1 MRAVDAAAVRAWATA
16 CVTALDALRADIDRI
31 NVYPVPDSDT
41 GSNLLHTVTGARDAL
56 AQQEPD
62 NPDDGAGT
70 ALAAFARGAV
80 RAARGN
86 SGVILSQLLR
96 GVADSA
102 GDAVVVDAPGLAAA
116 LARAERTAIAAVARP
131 VDGTMLSVLTAA
143 ARGAENARRG
153 GAAGVPDVAGAAA
166 DAAAAA
172 LAETPQQLAVLA
184 DAGVVD
190 AGGRGVLAVLD
201 ELAAVI
207 ADRPAK
213 KRPEFAGAG
222 SPGGP
227 VTPQGK
233 LTESSQPWEVMYLL
247 DGMSDLA
254 LPELRDRLS
263 ALGDCVTIAGDGA
276 GSHAVH
282 VHCADI
288 GAALEAGLNVG
299 RPRDVRVESLA
310 VAGGSLGGRAVLA
323 VVHGRDLGELCRQEG
338 VTALAC
344 DTRNPLSIDRVMH
357 AVTELRASH
366 VVVLP
371 AGAETTSVVE
381 AATERAVTAGKDVVV
396 IPCAS
401 PVQVLAAIAVHDV
414 ERRAADDV
422 VAMAEAAA
430 ATRRGELLVAAE
442 DAMTWV
448 GTVRAGDLV
457 GFVDGEV
464 VLIEPGVSDPSA
476 TVVADA
482 AMSVVE
488 RMLSA
493 GGELVTLLLGARA
506 PDGIDAAVA
515 ERLARAHPE
524 VEFAAYQGGQT
535 ESMLTFGVE

>member
-1 MRAVDAAAVRAWATA
+1 MRTVDAAAVRAWATS
-16 CVTALDALRADIDRI
+16 CVTVLDALRADIDRI

-41 GSNLLHTVTGARDAL
+41 GSNLLYTVTGARDAL
-56 AQQEPD
+56 AGHDPCD
-62 NPDDGAGT
+62 PDDGAGP
-70 ALAAFARGAV
+70 ALAVFARGAV

-96 GVADSA
+96 GIADSV
-102 GDAVVVDAPGLAAA
+102 GDAAVVDAPGLAAA
-116 LARAERTAIAAVARP
+116 LARAERTATAAVARP
-131 VDGTMLSVLTAA
+131 VDGTMLTVLSAA
-143 ARGAENARRG
+143 AKGAEDARG
-153 GAAGVPDVAGAAA
+153 GDVADVAEAAA

-172 LAETPQQLAVLA
+172 LAETPHQLAVLA

-201 ELAAVI
+201 ELAGVVAG
-207 ADRPAK
+207 RPARQ
-213 KRPEFAGAG
+213 RPEFAGA
-222 SPGGP
+222 SDPMP
-227 VTPQGK
+227 PQRRIA
-233 LTESSQPWEVMYLL
+233 ESSQPWEVMYLL
-247 DGMSDLA
+247 DGMFDLA

-288 GAALEAGLNVG
+288 GAVIEAGLDVG

-310 VAGGSLGGRAVLA
+310 VAGGSLLGGRAVLA
-323 VVHGRDLGELCRQEG
+323 VVHGLPFAELCRQEG
-338 VTALAC
+338 VRVLAC
-344 DTRNPLSIDRVMH
+344 DTTNPLSIDRVMRT
-357 AVTELRASH
+357 VTELRASH
-366 VVVLP
+366 VIVLP

-401 PVQVLAAIAVHDV
+401 QVQVLAALAVHDG

-448 GTVRAGDLV
+448 GRVHAGDLV
-457 GFVDGEV
+457 GFVDDEV
-464 VLIEPGVSDPSA
+464 MLIEPGVSVPSA

-506 PDGIDAAVA
+506 PEGIDAAVA

>member
-1 MRAVDAAAVRAWATA
+1 MRAVDAAAVRAWATS
-16 CVTALDALRADIDRI
+16 CVTVLDALRADIDRI
-31 NVYPVPDSDT
+31 NIFPVPDSDT
-41 GSNLLHTVTGARDAL
+41 GSNLLYTATGARDAL
-56 AQQEPD
+56 MLHGPG
-62 NPDDGAGT
+62 NPEDSAGA
-70 ALAAFARGAV
+70 ALAVFARGAV

-96 GVADSA
+96 GIADSV
-102 GDAVVVDAPGLAAA
+102 GDVAVVDAPDLAAA
-116 LARAERTAIAAVARP
+116 LARAERTATTAVARP
-131 VDGTMLSVLTAA
+131 VDGTMLTVLAAA
-143 ARGAENARRG
+143 ARAAEETREG
-153 GAAGVPDVAGAAA
+153 SAADIAQAAA
-166 DAAAAA
+166 DAAAEA

-184 DAGVVD
+184 EAGVVD

-201 ELAAVI
+201 ELAGVLAG
-207 ADRPAK
+207 RPAK
-213 KRPEFAGAG
+213 ERPEFAGGAD
-222 SPGGP
+222 P
-227 VTPQGK
+227 VPSQGK

-247 DGMSDLA
+247 DGMSDMA

-263 ALGDCVTIAGDGA
+263 SLGDCVTIAGDGA

-288 GAALEAGLNVG
+288 GAAIEAGLDVG

-310 VAGGSLGGRAVLA
+310 VAGGSLLGGRAVLA
-323 VVHGRDLGELCRQEG
+323 VVHGRPFAELCHQEG
-338 VTALAC
+338 VRALAC
-344 DTRNPLSIDRVMH
+344 DSRTPLSIDRVMR

-371 AGAETTSVVE
+371 AGRETTSVVE

-430 ATRRGELLVAAE
+430 ATRRGELLVADE

-448 GTVRAGDLV
+448 GRVHAGDLV

-464 VLIEPGVSDPSA
+464 MLIEPGVSVPSV
-476 TVVADA
+476 TVAADA

-493 GGELVTLLLGARA
+493 GGELVTLLLGAQA
-506 PDGIDAAVA
+506 PEGIDVAVA

>member
-1 MRAVDAAAVRAWATA
+1 MRAVDAAAVRAWATS
-16 CVTALDALRADIDRI
+16 CVSVLTSLRADIDRI

-41 GSNLLHTVTGARDAL
+41 GSNLLYTITGAHDAL
-56 AQQEPD
+56 SEHDPGE
-62 NPDDGAGT
+62 NAGK
-70 ALAAFARGAV
+70 ALAVLARGAV

-96 GVADSA
+96 GIADSA
-102 GDAVVVDAPGLAAA
+102 RDAAAVDAAGLAAA
-116 LARAERTAIAAVARP
+116 LARAERTATGAVARP
-131 VDGTMLSVLTAA
+131 VDGTMLTVLRAA
-143 ARGAENARRG
+143 AQGANGARTG
-153 GAAGVPDVAGAAA
+153 GVAEV
-166 DAAAAA
+166 AAAAAEAAATA
-172 LAETPQQLAVLA
+172 LAETPHQLPVLA

-201 ELAAVI
+201 ELAGVT
-207 ADRPAK
+207 ADRPAPT
-213 KRPEFAGAG
+213 RPEFAV
-222 SPGGP
+222 GGDL
-227 VTPQGK
+227 VVSQRR
-233 LTESSQPWEVMYLL
+233 LTESAQPWEVMYLL
-247 DGMSDLA
+247 DGVSDVA
-254 LPELRDRLS
+254 LPRLRDRLS
-263 ALGDCVTIAGDGA
+263 ELGDCVTIAGDGA

-288 GAALEAGLNVG
+288 GAALEAGLDAG

-310 VAGGSLGGRAVLA
+310 VAGGSQLGGRAVLA
-323 VVHGRDLGELCRQEG
+323 VVCGAALAELCRQEG
-338 VTALAC
+338 VLVLAG
-344 DTRNPLSIDRVMH
+344 DERMPVTIDSVMRT
-357 AVTELRASH
+357 VTELRASH
-366 VVVLP
+366 VIVLP
-371 AGAETTSVVE
+371 AGAETTGVVE

-401 PVQVLAAIAVHDV
+401 PVQVLSAIAVHDG

-430 ATRRGELLVAAE
+430 ATRRGELLVADE

-448 GTVRAGDLV
+448 GRVHAGDLV

-464 VLIEPGVSDPSA
+464 MLIEPAVPEASD

-482 AMSVVE
+482 AMTVAE

-506 PDGIDAAVA
+506 PEGIDAVVA

-524 VEFAAYQGGQT
+524 VEFAAYRGGQT